1 MAVYAVDTNKIFAI
15 SKDQLAKAKCKPSSD
30 WKKLE
35 HLCNT
40 HNVELI
46 KNPVTGTFDIKLSEK
61 K

>member
-46 KNPVTGTFDIKLSEK
+46 KKAELSPI
-61 K
+61 